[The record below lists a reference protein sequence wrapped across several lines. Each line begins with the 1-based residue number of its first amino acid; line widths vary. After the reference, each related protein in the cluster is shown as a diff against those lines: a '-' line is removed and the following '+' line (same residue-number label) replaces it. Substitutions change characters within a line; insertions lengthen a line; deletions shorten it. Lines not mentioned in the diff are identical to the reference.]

1 MTTSGYTHRYFQK
14 IHIFLLTSR
23 FQGVIIHLA
32 LRYRECQIGILKE
45 VIIIMKKKQFKTES
59 QKLLD
64 MMINSIYTH
73 KEIFLRELISNASD
87 AIDKLYFR
95 SLTDTSV
102 SINRGDYA
110 IWLSADKDA
119 RTLTISDNG
128 CGMSTEE
135 LEKNLGTIAKSGS
148 FDFKR
153 DNDQGEN
160 VDIIG
165 QFGVGFYSAFMVAD
179 KITVCSKQY
188 GAESASVWESTGV
201 DGYTVKECDKDSFG
215 TEITLHIKED
225 GEDEK
230 YSEFLE
236 EYRLRGLIKKYSDYI
251 RYPIKMSVTRNEKK
265 EGTEDEHEEVTKTEV
280 LNSMVPL
287 WKKPQSE
294 VSDEEYRRF
303 YSDKFYDFEAPA
315 KVITQKSEG
324 TATYTA
330 LMFIPA
336 HAPYNYYTKD
346 YEKGLE
352 LYSSGVMIMEK
363 CADLLPDY
371 FSFVKGLVDSSDLS
385 LNISREML
393 QHDRQLKVMAKA
405 IEKKIKSELEKMMSA
420 DRSKYEKFFDAF
432 GIQLKFGL
440 YSDFG
445 SHKDVLKDLVLFR
458 SSKEKKYVSLKEYVS
473 SMSEG
478 QKAIYYAPGE
488 SIERIEI
495 LPQVEAVKEKGY
507 EVLYLTDDVDEF
519 ALKVLANYEGK
530 EFKNVT
536 AETLDIST
544 DEEKEAIK
552 KENESSEELLNYMK
566 DAIGKVSAVRFTNTL
581 KKHPVCLSSE
591 GELSVEMEKVLKRM
605 PGAEDDAPKA
615 NVVLEINSTHPVA
628 EKIRAL
634 YESDK
639 EKVAKYAKI
648 LYSEACLIG
657 GVAIE
662 DPLELT
668 ELISEL
674 MV

>member
-1 MTTSGYTHRYFQK
+1 
-14 IHIFLLTSR
+14 
-23 FQGVIIHLA
+23 
-32 LRYRECQIGILKE
+32 
-45 VIIIMKKKQFKTES
+45 MKKKQFKTES

-95 SLTDTSV
+95 SLTDSGI
-102 SINRGDYA
+102 SISKGDFA
-110 IWLSADKDA
+110 IWLSADKGA

-128 CGMSTEE
+128 CGMSKEE
-135 LEKNLGTIAKSGS
+135 LENNLGTIAKSGS

-153 DNDQGEN
+153 DNDQGES

-179 KITVCSKQY
+179 KITVRSKQY
-188 GAESASVWESTGV
+188 GEDTASIWESSGV
-201 DGYTVKECDKDSFG
+201 EGYTIGECDKSSFG
-215 TEITLHIKED
+215 TEIVLHIKED
-225 GEDEK
+225 SEDEK

-236 EYRLRGLIKKYSDYI
+236 EYRIRGLVKKYSDYI
-251 RYPIKMSVTRNEKK
+251 RYPIKMTVTRSEKK
-265 EGTEDEHEEVTKTEV
+265 EGTENEYEEVSKTEV

-294 VSDEEYRRF
+294 VTDEEYKSF
-303 YSDKFYDFEAPA
+303 YSEKFYDFEAPA

-330 LMFIPA
+330 LMFIPS

-363 CADLLPDY
+363 CSDLLPDY

-405 IEKKIKSELEKMMSA
+405 IEKKIKGELEKMQSA
-420 DRSKYEKFFDAF
+420 DRDKYEKFFDAF
-432 GIQLKFGL
+432 GVQLKFGL

-445 SHKDVLKDLVLFR
+445 AHKDILKDLVMFK
-458 SSKEKKYVSLKEYVS
+458 SSKENKYVTLKEYTS
-473 SMSEG
+473 SMPEV
-478 QKAIYYAPGE
+478 QKAIYYACGE
-488 SIERIEI
+488 SIERIEM

-519 ALKVLANYEGK
+519 ALKVLNTYDEK

-536 AETLDIST
+536 AEALDIST

-552 KENESSEELLNYMK
+552 KENESSEDMLNYMK
-566 DAIGKVSAVRFTNTL
+566 ESIGKVSAVRFTNTL

-591 GELSVEMEKVLKRM
+591 GDLSVEMEKVLKKM
-605 PGAEDDAPKA
+605 PGAEDGAPKA
-615 NVVLEINSTHPVA
+615 NVVLEINSAHPVS
-628 EKIRAL
+628 EKLKAL
-634 YESDK
+634 YSEDK
-639 EKVAKYAKI
+639 EKLKKYAKI

-657 GVAIE
+657 GVSIE
-662 DPLELT
+662 NPVELS